1 MKLKENDS
9 IKIVTGGEA
18 KVLKELGAGGQ
29 GTVYMV
35 NYGGKDYALKWYHKP
50 GKPEFYD
57 NLKHNIEKGSPSPA
71 FLWPALPHGE
81 GQRRMLWLPDGTA

>member
-57 NLKHNIEKGSPSPA
+57 NLKHNIENTTV
-71 FLWPALPHGE
+71 H
-81 GQRRMLWLPDGTA
+81 